1 MFFCWLPS
9 SEEAGNICFHYSIRI
24 CKLPIDDHLKIPN
37 TMTMNRKLA
46 IVLLNF
52 VLLIHGIAVAQSHS
66 ISIDIAVENS
76 LKNKIKQDGRI
87 LIFLSTNPGREPRTQ
102 IWPATGQ
109 YIFAKNIK
117 GLDADKKLSISA
129 SSNLHTTANW
139 SLNNVPANTY
149 YIQAVWDQDTQESRI
164 DASGNIHSSVQKVEI
179 AEPQE
184 ITLTLSDVIPPRK
197 VVDHRFVK
205 EITFKSELLSEFWGK
220 EMILKASVLLPGS
233 YFDQPNKVF
242 PVRYNFAGYGG
253 RYTRVNRI
261 VGNKAFTDWW
271 LSDDAPQII
280 NVFLDGEGPF
290 GDSYQMDSEN
300 SGPYGAALIEEL
312 IPHIESSYRA
322 KGQAKYR
329 FVDGCSTGGW
339 VSLALQ
345 LYYPAHFNGTWSYSP
360 DAVEFENY
368 QLINIY
374 KDKNAFVNEAGI
386 ERPVMRN
393 TNGEPMMLLREFL
406 QYENVLGS
414 SNSYV
419 TSGGQFSAH
428 NALYSPKGEDGLPK
442 PIFDPVTGEIDHA
455 VAEIWKKYDL
465 KLYAK
470 ENWAEL
476 GPKIQGKIYIWM
488 GDMDHFYLNPATRAF
503 DDFIVETE
511 NPTSDAQIVF
521 TPMAGHCQNYSNKK
535 VLMQMAEKLKKME
548 Y

>member
-1 MFFCWLPS
+1 
-9 SEEAGNICFHYSIRI
+9 
-24 CKLPIDDHLKIPN
+24 
-37 TMTMNRKLA
+37 MTMNRKLA

-52 VLLIHGIAVAQSHS
+52 VLLINGIAVAQSHS
-66 ISIDIAVENS
+66 ISIDIAVDNS
-76 LKNKIKQDGRI
+76 LKNKIKQDGRL

-164 DASGNIHSSVQKVEI
+164 DAPGNIHSRVQKVEI

-242 PVRYNFAGYGG
+242 PVRYNVAGYGG

-261 VGNKAFTDWW
+261 VGNKVFTDWW
-271 LSDDAPQII
+271 FSDDAPQII

-290 GDSYQMDSEN
+290 GDNYQMDSEN

-345 LYYPAHFNGTWSYSP
+345 LYYPDHFNGTWSYSP

-521 TPMAGHCQNYSNKK
+521 TSMAGHCQNYSNKK